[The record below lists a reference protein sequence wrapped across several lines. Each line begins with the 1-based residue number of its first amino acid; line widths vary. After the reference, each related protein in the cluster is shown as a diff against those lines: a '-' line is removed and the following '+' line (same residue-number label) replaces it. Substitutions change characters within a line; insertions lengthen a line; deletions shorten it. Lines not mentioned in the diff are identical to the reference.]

1 MPGVHFAFRGGV
13 ESLFPNFLLVANVY
27 EYPFSPHY
35 LDLDGQRLHYVDEGQ
50 GPVVALLHGNPTWSY
65 MYRRLI
71 PVLAEQ
77 YRVIAPDH
85 IGCGL
90 SDKPSKYPYCLR
102 QHRDN
107 FLALLAHLDVK
118 RYSLVAHDW
127 GGAIGMAAA
136 VTRPERLEKCVLM
149 NTAAFPFPRLARRI
163 AWCHAPIIGEFLVRR
178 LNLFVLA
185 ARSMAVV
192 RPMPLPARQALESP
206 YDSWE
211 HRVAIAR
218 FVEDIPMSPNH
229 PSYQLLK
236 EIGALLPGLRKK
248 PMLLV
253 WGGRDFCFDWRFLDE
268 WRRRF
273 PDAESHFLG
282 EAGHYLLEDA
292 ADTAIPL
299 ITRFFFA
306 GPEAAS

>member
-1 MPGVHFAFRGGV
+1 
-13 ESLFPNFLLVANVY
+13 VY

-35 LDLDGQRLHYVDEGQ
+35 IDLNGQRLHYLDEGQ

-71 PVLAEQ
+71 PVLARN
-77 YRVIAPDH
+77 YRVLVPDH

-90 SDKPSKYPYCLR
+90 SDKPQKYPYALWR
-102 QHRDN
+102 HRDN
-107 FLALLAHLDVK
+107 FLSLLRHCGVD
-118 RYSLVAHDW
+118 RFSLVAHDW
-127 GGAIGMAAA
+127 GGAIGLAAA
-136 VTRPERLEKCVLM
+136 VVEPERLEKCVLM

-163 AWCHAPIIGEFLVRR
+163 ALCRLPWLGKFLVRR
-178 LNLFVLA
+178 LNLFVIA
-185 ARSMAVV
+185 ARFMAAVK
-192 RPMPLPARQALESP
+192 PKPLPARRALESP

-211 HRVAIAR
+211 NRVGIAG

-236 EIGALLPGLRKK
+236 EIDRLLPALGHK
-248 PMLLV
+248 PMLFV

-273 PDAESHFLG
+273 PKAASHCLSR
-282 EAGHYLLEDA
+282 AGHYLLEDA
-292 ADTAIPL
+292 PDEAIPL
-299 ITRFFFA
+299 VANFFNQ
-306 GPEAAS
+306 ETLS

>member
-1 MPGVHFAFRGGV
+1 VFILPFPARDG
-13 ESLFPNFLLVANVY
+13 LFPTFSLVANVY

-35 LDLDGQRLHYVDEGQ
+35 LNLDGPRLHYLDEGQ

-71 PVLAEQ
+71 PALAQ
-77 YRVIAPDH
+77 HHRVIAPDH

-90 SDKPSKYPYCLR
+90 SDKPQKYPYCLR

-107 FLALLAHLDVK
+107 FLRLLQHCGIE
-118 RYSLVAHDW
+118 RFSLVAHDW
-127 GGAIGMAAA
+127 GGAIGLAA
-136 VTRPERLEKCVLM
+136 VVTAPERLEKCVLM
-149 NTAAFPFPRLARRI
+149 NTAAFPFPRLPGRI
-163 AWCHAPIIGEFLVRR
+163 ALCRQPLIGEFLVRW

-185 ARSMAVV
+185 ARYMATVK
-192 RPMPLPARQALESP
+192 PMPLPARHALEAP

-211 HRVAIAR
+211 NRVGIAR

-236 EIGALLPGLRKK
+236 EIDKLLPSLRQT
-248 PMLLV
+248 PMLFV

-273 PDAESHFLG
+273 PTAASHFLG
-282 EAGHYLLEDA
+282 NAGHYLLEDA
-292 ADTAIPL
+292 PEEAIPL
-299 ITRFFFA
+299 IARFFSE
-306 GPEAAS
+306 GQPR